1 MAEIAVPPQV
11 IDRVMSADVI
21 SDFRPALPLPTLFNV
36 LGPLANL
43 IGCWRGS
50 GFNLIARP
58 NFQNHNDIFLEL
70 NLTSET
76 MDFTQIPGNIPNR
89 GGAQN
94 DINLFGLTYMQKIS
108 DATTGG
114 GLHVEPGI
122 WVNVPQT
129 THPAEGPMVTRMAS
143 IPHGNAILVQG
154 KSSTVAG
161 PPNFAPANT
170 VPFGVGGPVPA
181 SGATNGFPEYNL
193 GVANPFR
200 TSPLPAG
207 ITQAM
212 VTNPNSVLASAIAHQ
227 TIVSTTTLSVATPAQ
242 QGAGIAGGVENISF
256 LETNAQ
262 VAQVSSTFWIET
274 VKSPSGGQL
283 LQLQYS
289 QTVLLN
295 FLGLSWPHV
304 TVGTLLQ

>member
-1 MAEIAVPPQV
+1 MAEIAVLPEV
-11 IDRVMSADVI
+11 SANLI

-43 IGCWRGS
+43 LGCWTGT

-76 MDFTQIPGNIPNR
+76 LDFTQIPGNIPNR

-94 DINLFGLTYMQKIS
+94 DINLYGLTYMQKIS

-129 THPAEGPMVTRMAS
+129 TSPAEAPMVTRMAS

-154 KSSTVAG
+154 KFATTAG
-161 PPNFAPANT
+161 APTFAPANT
-170 VPFGVGGPVPA
+170 VPFAIGGPVPA
-181 SGATNGFPEYNL
+181 PGTANGFPEYNL
-193 GVANPFR
+193 SVANAFR
-200 TSPLPAG
+200 TAPLPAG

-212 VTNPNSVLASAIAHQ
+212 VTNPNSVLAAAIAHQ

-262 VAQVSSTFWIET
+262 VAQVSATFWIET
-274 VKSPSGGQL
+274 LRSPSGVQS

-304 TVGTLLQ
+304 TVGTLRQ

>member
-1 MAEIAVPPQV
+1 MAELATLPPEV
-11 IDRVMSADVI
+11 ID
-21 SDFRPALPLPTLFNV
+21 DFRPALPLPTLINV
-36 LGPLANL
+36 LGPLVGL
-43 IGCWRGS
+43 LGCWTGT

-76 MDFTQIPGNIPNR
+76 LDFTQIPGNIPNR

-94 DINLFGLTYMQKIS
+94 DINLYGLTYMQKIN

-122 WVNVPQT
+122 WVNVPIT
-129 THPAEGPMVTRMAS
+129 TSPAENAMVTRMAS

-154 KSSTVAG
+154 QSSVKAG
-161 PPNFAPANT
+161 PPIFAPANT
-170 VPFGVGGPVPA
+170 VPFASGGPVPA
-181 SGATNGFPEYNL
+181 PGTANGFPEYNL
-193 GVANPFR
+193 SVANPFR
-200 TSPLPAG
+200 TAPVPAG

-212 VTNPNSVLASAIAHQ
+212 VTNPNSVLANAIAHQ

-242 QGAGIAGGVENISF
+242 QGAAIAGGIENISF

-262 VAQVSSTFWIET
+262 VAQVSATFWIET
-274 VKSPSGGQL
+274 VKSASGKES

-304 TVGTLLQ
+304 TVGTLRQ